1 MACCS
6 SIVMTVYFHFL
17 KQQISLDERWTKYL
31 EAFKGNMSYSN
42 CCMYVPVYAF
52 LIIYLFYQTVVTLK
66 KCVFVGHIHSLL
78 IDYKRRYE

>member
-1 MACCS
+1 MSQSDENYIETFLRA
-6 SIVMTVYFHFL
+6 TVRGAYMH
-17 KQQISLDERWTKYL
+17 
-31 EAFKGNMSYSN
+31 
-42 CCMYVPVYAF
+42 VPVNAF